1 MKFFKTLFR
10 KTSHDN
16 AEQVATAPTG
26 TLPPIDMTRT
36 TRPIMNA
43 GNGDKKPKVGKLTLY
58 MLLSDISA
66 KCLEYVKEHAER
78 GNPTSVIN
86 CIDEFTA
93 TNRMMNIGDVKGAVI
108 DEEIRKKK
116 PTVMAELGA
125 YTGYSAVRFA
135 SLQREVAGQDSHYHS
150 FEYSPVF
157 ADRVREMVDF
167 AGLTDQVTV
176 YVGAFSEQY
185 EVLRGKTVD
194 LYFIDHEKSV
204 YLSDLKLILGSGTL
218 ASGSVIAAD
227 NVVAPGAPDYLKFI
241 ENSSQFSTVRHSV
254 PIKLP
259 PFWRQENIP
268 DLSVATFTG

>member
-1 MKFFKTLFR
+1 M
-10 KTSHDN
+10 TSSPKSN
-16 AEQVATAPTG
+16 NPWGSGPRPTKEQIQRWEDET
-26 TLPPIDMTRT
+26 
-36 TRPIMNA
+36 
-43 GNGDKKPKVGKLTLY
+43 
-58 MLLSDISA
+58 SA

-78 GNPTSVIN
+78 GNPTSIIN
-86 CIDEFTA
+86 CIDEFTT

-125 YTGYSAVRFA
+125 YTGYSTVRFA
-135 SLQREVAGQDSHYHS
+135 SLQRDVAGKDSHYHS

-157 ADRVREMVDF
+157 AARVREMVDL

-218 ASGSVIAAD
+218 APGSVIAAD
-227 NVVAPGAPDYLKFI
+227 NVVLPGAPDYLEFI
-241 ENSSQFSTVRHSV
+241 ENSPQFSAARHT
-254 PIKLP
+254 IHCGHDRKLL
-259 PFWRQENIP
+259 P
-268 DLSVATFTG
+268 DLSIATFLG